1 MKKVLLPI
9 LLLVAFGA
17 TSTFAQNVNITFEL
31 NTANISAIDAAGVF
45 LAGGGNF
52 GNPGDNA
59 MTDPDGDGIYTITV
73 SQPVGFSSHYTFTNG
88 ACSDWS
94 CKEQLAGLPCGDAAN
109 YDDRYL
115 PWVSADTTIKACF
128 GSCESDGTCG
138 VPAADV
144 DVTFG
149 VDLTN
154 APDSIKNNVA
164 GVNIF
169 GSINGWN
176 ADANPLTDNGNG
188 TWSVTLPLLSTID
201 SFEYKFI
208 VKRTNGL
215 SNVEEVFDPSATCT
229 KTTGQFTNRLGALS
243 DNIQPG
249 FCWNEC
255 TTCFTP
261 VPTVGV
267 NGVEVDE
274 NLFSINPSLVS
285 NFANIMFSED
295 LTNQEKQ
302 VYVLNAV
309 GQVVYSTTVN
319 NSNQLR
325 IETANY
331 ANGMYFVSVQSENVR
346 LTKKF
351 VVSK

>member
-17 TSTFAQNVNITFEL
+17 TTTFAQNVNITFEL
-31 NTANISAIDAAGVF
+31 NTANTTVGAGGVF
-45 LAGGGNF
+45 IGGGAGF
-52 GNPGDNA
+52 GGPTDNPMA
-59 MTDPDGDGIYTITV
+59 DPDGDGIYTITF
-73 SQPVGFSSHYTFTNG
+73 SQPIGFSSHYTFLNDNCG
-88 ACSDWS
+88 WN
-94 CKEQLAGLPCGDAAN
+94 CKEDISGQACADPNNFNDRFLPGV
-109 YDDRYL
+109 Y
-115 PWVSADTTIKACF
+115 SDTTIQACF
-128 GSCESDGTCG
+128 GNCLSDGTCG
-138 VPAADV
+138 TPPSVADIQFNI
-144 DVTFG
+144 DM
-149 VDLTN
+149 N
-154 APDSIKNNVA
+154 SAPDSIKNNFTTVYVA
-164 GVNIF
+164 GSF
-169 GSINGWN
+169 NGWSGN
-176 ADANPLTDNGNG
+176 GNPMTDNGDG
-188 TWSVTLPLLSTID
+188 TWSVIIPITYNTTVD
-201 SFEYKFI
+201 SFEYKFQ
-208 VKRTNGL
+208 VDEWA
-215 SNVEEVFDPSATCT
+215 SQEEFVADGGAGTCT
-229 KTTGQFTNRLGALS
+229 VTSGGFTNRHASVNDLMQVGY
-243 DNIQPG
+243 
-249 FCWNEC
+249 CWSEC
-255 TTCFTP
+255 SSCFTP
-261 VPTVGV
+261 MTIST
-267 NGVEVDE
+267 NKVEVDE